1 MAILADKVP
10 LKSLEAQHPDYKLN
24 REVWETI
31 ADLREGGARLLA
43 KAAKYIPKRPG
54 EEPDIYQL
62 RLAKFSYT
70 PVMAKAIREFT
81 AKLSSSPVHVTGI
94 AGGFWDAFFEA
105 IDGRAQDEPEFLNR
119 LFSSLLYFGKVYLV
133 ADRPALG
140 VTPRSLAEDPENS
153 KPYLLQYEPLTVTN
167 WGEGWV
173 MSRQTLVRSVPLGE
187 PLTVFR
193 WTFYDS
199 EHINVY
205 EAELKP
211 GRSQPTKV
219 DKVKTVAHSLGKLPV
234 ITLELPSEQ
243 WVGNQVYLKQLQH
256 TRVESS
262 WTDAGTIAGTVQ
274 RVFTPSPPKP
284 ADDPRVAY
292 NPPDYSEMNF
302 GSAHVLV
309 GSSFEFVESSG
320 QAIAALTAQLDKIE
334 QQIRDLVSMGYLEHS
349 RASQSGKAKEVDMS
363 ILTDSMR
370 SYGRKVAQG
379 YQDGLQLVSLAARLD
394 DKPNVTG
401 LDTYGVS
408 TLADSIDLTVKM
420 LPFIAQLPATAIKL
434 WLGKLTEL
442 LTGTVTPEVMA
453 EIQKE
458 LDSISI
464 EALTPKVTPKANPSN
479 PTKNPGKL

>member
-1 MAILADKVP
+1 MTILADKVA
-10 LKSLEAQHPDYKLN
+10 LKLLEVTHPEYDLN
-24 REVWETI
+24 RTVWETI

-54 EEPDIYQL
+54 EESDIYSL

-94 AGGFWDAFFEA
+94 AGSFWGAFLEGL
-105 IDGRAQDEPEFLNR
+105 DGKTQDQPEFLNR

-140 VTPRSLAEDPENS
+140 ITPRSLAEDPENS

-173 MSRQTLVRSVPLGE
+173 KTRQTLTRSVPLGE
-187 PLTVFR
+187 ALTVHR

-205 EAELKP
+205 EAETKP
-211 GRSQPTKV
+211 GRSIPTTVSKV
-219 DKVKTVAHSLGKLPV
+219 RTVAHQIGKLPV
-234 ITLELPSEQ
+234 VSLELPSEM

-274 RVFTPSPPKP
+274 RVFTPTPPKP

-292 NPPDYSEMNF
+292 DAPDYSEMNF

-309 GSSFEFVESSG
+309 GSKFEFVESTG
-320 QAIAALTAQLDKIE
+320 QAIAALSGQLDKIE

-379 YQDGLQLVSLAARLD
+379 YQDGLQLIAIAAKLEA

-442 LTGTVTPEVMA
+442 LTGTVTPEVLQ
-453 EIQKE
+453 EIQRE
-458 LDSISI
+458 LDSLDV
-464 EALTPKVTPKANPSN
+464 EALTPKVKTEPKTPKK
-479 PTKNPGKL
+479 TEGKL